1 MNIKKIFNNN
11 VVVSSLEDGT
21 EIIVTG
27 AGVGFKKK
35 VGDLIDENLISKKY
49 FVQDDQRDKYNQILN
64 KTSIEYFKISEE
76 IIEKA
81 NEVLNTQ
88 VNDSIILALTSHI
101 EFAVQREKQGI
112 KLPNLILNETKQ
124 LYREEFKFGLWA
136 IDEIEKRI
144 GIKLPEDEAG
154 YIAIHIING
163 LENSQKDEGINIL
176 EFSKQ
181 VIQIIEEVHGFK
193 LDVNSLNY
201 TRLITHLKFFVQR
214 ILRKETYN
222 DSDIED
228 MYKLVNKNYNKPKVC
243 TEEIAALVLDRFEY
257 KISKEEELYL
267 MIHINKITN
276 SGC

>member
-136 IDEIEKRI
+136 IDEIEK
-144 GIKLPEDEAG
+144 G
-154 YIAIHIING
+154 
-163 LENSQKDEGINIL
+163 
-176 EFSKQ
+176 
-181 VIQIIEEVHGFK
+181 
-193 LDVNSLNY
+193 
-201 TRLITHLKFFVQR
+201 
-214 ILRKETYN
+214 
-222 DSDIED
+222 
-228 MYKLVNKNYNKPKVC
+228 
-243 TEEIAALVLDRFEY
+243 
-257 KISKEEELYL
+257 
-267 MIHINKITN
+267 
-276 SGC
+276 

>member
-136 IDEIEKRI
+136 IDEIRK
-144 GIKLPEDEAG
+144 
-154 YIAIHIING
+154 
-163 LENSQKDEGINIL
+163 KD
-176 EFSKQ
+176 
-181 VIQIIEEVHGFK
+181 
-193 LDVNSLNY
+193 
-201 TRLITHLKFFVQR
+201 R
-214 ILRKETYN
+214 
-222 DSDIED
+222 
-228 MYKLVNKNYNKPKVC
+228 
-243 TEEIAALVLDRFEY
+243 
-257 KISKEEELYL
+257 
-267 MIHINKITN
+267 NKIA
-276 SGC
+276 

>member
-112 KLPNLILNETKQ
+112 KLPNLIL
-124 LYREEFKFGLWA
+124 
-136 IDEIEKRI
+136 
-144 GIKLPEDEAG
+144 
-154 YIAIHIING
+154 
-163 LENSQKDEGINIL
+163 
-176 EFSKQ
+176 
-181 VIQIIEEVHGFK
+181 
-193 LDVNSLNY
+193 
-201 TRLITHLKFFVQR
+201 
-214 ILRKETYN
+214 
-222 DSDIED
+222 
-228 MYKLVNKNYNKPKVC
+228 
-243 TEEIAALVLDRFEY
+243 
-257 KISKEEELYL
+257 
-267 MIHINKITN
+267 
-276 SGC
+276 

>member
-101 EFAVQREKQGI
+101 EFAVEREKQGI

-124 LYREEFKFGLWA
+124 LYREEFEFGLWA
-136 IDEIEKRI
+136 IDVIEK
-144 GIKLPEDEAG
+144 G
-154 YIAIHIING
+154 
-163 LENSQKDEGINIL
+163 
-176 EFSKQ
+176 
-181 VIQIIEEVHGFK
+181 
-193 LDVNSLNY
+193 
-201 TRLITHLKFFVQR
+201 
-214 ILRKETYN
+214 
-222 DSDIED
+222 
-228 MYKLVNKNYNKPKVC
+228 
-243 TEEIAALVLDRFEY
+243 
-257 KISKEEELYL
+257 
-267 MIHINKITN
+267 
-276 SGC
+276 

>member
-124 LYREEFKFGLWA
+124 LYREEFEFGLWA

-181 VIQIIEEVHGFK
+181 VIQIIEEVH
-193 LDVNSLNY
+193 
-201 TRLITHLKFFVQR
+201 HLKFFVQR